1 MNTPAA
7 TLNEISPRSGIK
19 GGLLIFFVY
28 QILDLVGWI
37 IYYGMISTVLFKL
50 RSLVIQTFQSH
61 SVIPSNYN
69 FALNLLLATASL
81 NILVGFYSI
90 FLKYKILRF
99 TRDKSNPKSPRKIVK
114 LMWIDYLCNLM
125 GYGFLLISVFS
136 LNGFRT
142 NNALEFGTV
151 AGLIGFKIM
160 WTWYFKNST
169 RVFNTYGANA

>member
-1 MNTPAA
+1 
-7 TLNEISPRSGIK
+7 
-19 GGLLIFFVY
+19 
-28 QILDLVGWI
+28 
-37 IYYGMISTVLFKL
+37 
-50 RSLVIQTFQSH
+50 
-61 SVIPSNYN
+61 
-69 FALNLLLATASL
+69 
-81 NILVGFYSI
+81 
-90 FLKYKILRF
+90 
-99 TRDKSNPKSPRKIVK
+99 
-114 LMWIDYLCNLM
+114 MWIDYLCNLM